1 MIIIV
6 QRSDLSRMY
15 TDLEPDIVGLQD
27 FGMSVEK
34 TQKAELIVFMD
45 RSKVYVLK
53 ADKWPYGKAMST
65 SDLLQYI
72 AKPTQERIIE

>member
-15 TDLEPDIVGLQD
+15 TDLEADKVGLEH
-27 FGMSVEK
+27 FGMSVET
-34 TQKAELIVFMD
+34 TQKAELIAFMD

-53 ADKWPYGKAMST
+53 ADN
-65 SDLLQYI
+65 
-72 AKPTQERIIE
+72 

>member
-15 TDLEPDIVGLQD
+15 TDLEADKVGLEH

-34 TQKAELIVFMD
+34 TQRAELIVFLD
-45 RSKVYVLK
+45 RSCVYVLK
-53 ADKWPYGKAMST
+53 SDNWPHDKPMSAT
-65 SDLLQYI
+65 ELHQII
-72 AKPTQERIIE
+72 ASHMS

>member
-15 TDLEPDIVGLQD
+15 TDLEADNVGLQH
-27 FGMSVEK
+27 FGMSIEK
-34 TQKAELIVFMD
+34 TQKAELIVFID

-53 ADKWPYGKAMST
+53 ADKWPYGKSMSAAE
-65 SDLLQYI
+65 LLQYI
-72 AKPTQERIIE
+72 AKHTS